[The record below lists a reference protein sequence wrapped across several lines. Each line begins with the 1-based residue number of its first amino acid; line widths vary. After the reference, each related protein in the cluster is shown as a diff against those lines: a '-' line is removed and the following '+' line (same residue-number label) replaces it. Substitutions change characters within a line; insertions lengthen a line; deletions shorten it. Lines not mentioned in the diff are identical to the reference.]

1 MTTTAAAR
9 AHVMRRLVQAA
20 LTCDRDVMAD
30 LVTADVTAWSPSLFV
45 TSRDDLLA
53 ALERRDDALS
63 GVDIE
68 VRAVDQIGDK
78 AIAEWRVA
86 VDDIGPL
93 VIDDDLTIEPTGRR
107 LHLCGATVAE
117 FDADRVCAFR
127 SYVDDLAVIEQA
139 LADP

>member
-1 MTTTAAAR
+1 MTTREDTTEILGGRCPDVTSPSESGRGDNRMTTTAAAR

-30 LVTADVTAWSPSLFV
+30 LVTADVTAWSSSLFV

-68 VRAVDQIGDK
+68 VR
-78 AIAEWRVA
+78 
-86 VDDIGPL
+86 
-93 VIDDDLTIEPTGRR
+93 
-107 LHLCGATVAE
+107 
-117 FDADRVCAFR
+117 VCAFR
-127 SYVDDLAVIEQA
+127 TYSDDLAVIDQA